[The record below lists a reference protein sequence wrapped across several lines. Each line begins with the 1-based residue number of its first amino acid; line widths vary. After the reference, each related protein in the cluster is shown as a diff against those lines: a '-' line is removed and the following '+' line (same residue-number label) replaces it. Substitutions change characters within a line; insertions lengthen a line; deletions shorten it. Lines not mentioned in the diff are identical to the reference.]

1 MVDGAEEEVVTAD
14 DSDEVLVE
22 LPELLDAPDNGEDN
36 DVPVNNGVSDD
47 VCEVSDETDVTTV
60 AEEVDEGV
68 VSGGGAGAAPMTGPC
83 GNGERFLIRRLMLP

>member
-1 MVDGAEEEVVTAD
+1 VVDDAEEEVVTAD
-14 DSDEVLVE
+14 DSDEALTE
-22 LPELLDAPDNGEDN
+22 LPELLGASDDGEDN
-36 DVPVNNGVSDD
+36 DVSVNSGVPDNVCD
-47 VCEVSDETDVTTV
+47 VDKTDVTKV